1 MHLTAVFKLRANKH
15 DRRRLSIALSR
26 WAAVLIEALDLARAR
41 QQPLLRCLVMWHSA
55 DGSRQRLVLDPRRL
69 REVIRDCL
77 KGRETHLHASA
88 RASLT
93 IALEEMIGSWL
104 GLYLD
109 WLEHN
114 RTTPKPQFP
123 TVAVTTPRAAQERF
137 TLALEMSSQVIT
149 LPEEERW
156 RAELCRSARRRSPPI
171 WFGAATSG
179 GEPGLNHCGL
189 MRRADGRYFAL
200 LTLWPLGDP
209 LGGPVQRARN
219 RLDAGIVRNVR
230 SVGDFSP
237 TDRARSSMLV
247 PLEMG
252 RGHQHLFFGRAQ
264 PRSAQLVRKGVEYY
278 LHVAFE
284 LPDHTAVGLSGNVLA
299 VQRGVSTLLGAV
311 VVDPLG
317 TILHREAVAG
327 QELADLISAIRRVRI
342 MTQQKGR
349 VIAGD
354 RRASRV
360 TEHHLYSAGHQLID
374 VARRYGAEIVLL
386 QDPGARKLHRF
397 IAYRHLNRLKEILAQ
412 LAAEAGLPPPEER
425 KIYGSWRTCVRCG
438 WVPGDPIRQEQ
449 VENDQCPGCAARRDP
464 EYQFVHLLALDTLRL
479 KQRPQEERPPLGL
492 FIRQRN
498 QNAGES

>member
-1 MHLTAVFKLRANKH
+1 MHLTAVFKLRANKY

-26 WAAVLIEALDLARAR
+26 WAAVLMEALDRARAR

-93 IALEEMIGSWL
+93 IALEELIGSWL

-123 TVAVTTPRAAQERF
+123 TVAVTTPRVAQERF
-137 TLALEMSSQVIT
+137 TLALAMSSQVIT
-149 LPEEERW
+149 LPDEERW
-156 RAELCRSARRRSPPI
+156 RSELCRSGHRRSPPL

-189 MRRADGRYFAL
+189 LRRADGRYFAL

-209 LGGPVQRARN
+209 LGGPVQRAHN
-219 RLDAGIVRNVR
+219 RLDAGSVRNVR
-230 SVGDFSP
+230 AEVDFSP

-252 RGHQHLFFGRAQ
+252 RGHELLFFGRAQ
-264 PRSAQLVRKGVEYY
+264 PRSAQLVRKGEEYS

-284 LPDHTAVGLSGNVLA
+284 LPDHTPVALSGNIMA
-299 VQRGVSTLLGAV
+299 VQRGVNTLLGAV
-311 VVDPLG
+311 VIDLQG
-317 TILHREAVAG
+317 RILHREAVTG
-327 QELADLISAIRRVRI
+327 QDLARLISEIRRVRVVA
-342 MTQQKGR
+342 QQNGR
-349 VIAGD
+349 TRAGD

-374 VARRYGAEIVLL
+374 VARRYEAEIVLL
-386 QDPGARKLHRF
+386 PERGARRSHRF
-397 IAYRHLNRLKEILAQ
+397 IAYRHLNRLKEILSQ
-412 LAAEAGLPPPEER
+412 LAAEAGLPLPNER

-438 WVPGDPIRQEQ
+438 WIPGDPVRQEQ
-449 VENDQCPGCAARRDP
+449 VDGDQCPGCAARRDP

-479 KQRPQEERPPLGL
+479 KQYPQEDRPSLDL
-492 FIRQRN
+492 FIRQLN
-498 QNAGES
+498 LDAD